1 MDAVV
6 KLGFLGL
13 GKMGLPMAQRLLDA
27 GFSLTVW
34 NRTVEKADRLAGS
47 VAEVAENPAC
57 VAAAADIVLSVLR
70 GDDAAHEVFNG
81 PEGLLSVPVEGKL
94 FIEMSTLRA
103 QTARELSLIHI

>member
-1 MDAVV
+1 M

-47 VAEVAENPAC
+47 VAEVAENPAG

-70 GDDAAHEVFNG
+70 GDDAAHESSTAQKASC
-81 PEGLLSVPVEGKL
+81 LCLSKAN
-94 FIEMSTLRA
+94 S
-103 QTARELSLIHI
+103 S